1 MKRGCLVTLITWA
14 IFSGAYWYFLHA
26 RFRAPLDWLVP
37 LIAGLFMAGIPGILR
52 NSIASAVD
60 AIRLSSQPSFT
71 GFTGEKPKDGT
82 LVSVTGHIRVIG
94 PQLRT
99 PFSDR
104 PAALY
109 RYAIDDDGVGGTD
122 AAPKDFSG

>member
-1 MKRGCLVTLITWA
+1 MKRGCLVTLIFWA
-14 IFSGAYWYFLHA
+14 IFSGAYWYFLHS

-37 LIAGLFMAGIPGILR
+37 LIAGLFMAGVVDNLR

-60 AIRLSSQPSFT
+60 AVRLSSQPSFS
-71 GFTGEKPKDGT
+71 GITGEKPKDGA

-94 PQLRT
+94 PELRT

-109 RYAIDDDGVGGTD
+109 RYAIDDDALGGTD
-122 AAPKDFSG
+122 DARKDFTG